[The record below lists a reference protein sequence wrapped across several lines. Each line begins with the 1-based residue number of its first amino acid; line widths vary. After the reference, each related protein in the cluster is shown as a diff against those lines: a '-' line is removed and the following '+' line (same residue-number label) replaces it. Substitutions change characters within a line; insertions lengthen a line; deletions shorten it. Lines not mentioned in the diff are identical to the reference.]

1 MHTGN
6 DRVRGNNKM
15 SSRAAIEDGS
25 VIEQAKPA
33 GSGERREEAP
43 NAFELAEECS
53 GNAARHGY

>member
-25 VIEQAKPA
+25 VIEQAEPA
-33 GSGERREEAP
+33 GSGERPEEAP
-43 NAFELAEECS
+43 NAFELAEECC
-53 GNAARHGY
+53 GNGARHGY